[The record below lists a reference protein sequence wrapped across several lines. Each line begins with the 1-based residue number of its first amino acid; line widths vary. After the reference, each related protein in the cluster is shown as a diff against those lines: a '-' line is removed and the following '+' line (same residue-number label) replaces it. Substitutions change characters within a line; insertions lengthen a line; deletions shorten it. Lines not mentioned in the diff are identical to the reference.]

1 MTPTEASHTYRSRH
15 LEALGLAESIAMA
28 LRDRPTTGRENW
40 GHVGEMEHLCQQ
52 LREIEDRLYAKGEY
66 AASNQAR

>member
-1 MTPTEASHTYRSRH
+1 
-15 LEALGLAESIAMA
+15 MA

-40 GHVGEMEHLCQQ
+40 GHVGDMEHLCQQ

-66 AASNQAR
+66 APSNQAR